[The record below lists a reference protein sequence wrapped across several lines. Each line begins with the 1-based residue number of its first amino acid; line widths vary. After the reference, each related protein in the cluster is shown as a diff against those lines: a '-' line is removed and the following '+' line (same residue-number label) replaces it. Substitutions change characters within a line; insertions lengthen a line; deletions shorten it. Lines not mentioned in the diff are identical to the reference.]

1 MNSYPAVSAQ
11 QPRLDFSYYE
21 YPDISR
27 FEEVCLS
34 STPSLTASKYL
45 SDWRARS
52 APTWVGN
59 QGRSEASMCS
69 GGKAAIAD

>member
-27 FEEVCLS
+27 FEEVFPNLWH
-34 STPSLTASKYL
+34 A
-45 SDWRARS
+45 WM
-52 APTWVGN
+52 
-59 QGRSEASMCS
+59 E
-69 GGKAAIAD
+69 I